1 MSKFEFFWET
11 MKKCNWRAEGNGD
24 SEKVL
29 KPVVDYLASLD
40 DIQIFQ
46 FGSQM
51 TKLLYDLDTRK
62 NFEEYV
68 KVSGHSS
75 DDGFLYA
82 RCVALINSEHY
93 YKYVKSGINTTV
105 WCMDFES
112 LLYVP
117 ENAWGQKHGKDS
129 SECPNY
135 CLISYET
142 GSNKAMWQKEETED
156 GWASILAYDKAIWH
170 IENGVSEEEIV
181 AKFTVIFTF
190 LKENK
195 MLSEDGLELLEDG
208 IDESISFH
216 KNLVNEKGRVFL
228 DKYYTELVDYPLKK
242 LKDELKQG
250 YLEGKYTNLVV
261 RLDKAVYGKKYQNY
275 TLEFLKGATLKNSKI
290 GGCPY
295 IPKGGEIPRNAKG
308 EPLLM
313 IAQLNL
319 SEFPVSSLPYKEGIL
334 QFWIGMNENYGADFQ
349 NPCSGDNARV
359 IYYPTI
365 QPSLT
370 KKAVAELFSEVDL
383 EGDLQ
388 FPLEKPWSNEYK
400 FRDGFF
406 KSVRPCP
413 KDVNYS
419 NYLVKIYN
427 EAYPDQPITNVLDDI
442 LTPAKQF
449 PRSNKKANEFLNP
462 VIASHFKTDI
472 NDAKFLGYP
481 TFLQEDP
488 RKSGFPE
495 LRDYVLLFQ
504 LSSKKLKHGGLN
516 WGNEGKAR
524 WMIHPD
530 DLAKGD
536 FSKVWYGWDCV

>member
-1 MSKFEFFWET
+1 
-11 MKKCNWRAEGNGD
+11 MKKCDWRTKGDGD

-82 RCVALINSEHY
+82 RCVALINGEKY
-93 YKYVKSGINTTV
+93 YEDVKSGKNSKV
-105 WCMDFES
+105 WSMEFEA

-129 SECPNY
+129 SECPHY

-142 GSNKAMWQKEETED
+142 GSNQAMWRKEETEESED
-156 GWASILAYDKAIWH
+156 GGSSILAYDKAIWH

-181 AKFTVIFTF
+181 AKFTVIFAF
-190 LKENK
+190 LKEK
-195 MLSEDGLELLEDG
+195 EMLNEDGLELLEDG
-208 IDESISFH
+208 IDESISLH
-216 KNLVNEKGRVFL
+216 KNLVNEKGRGFL
-228 DKYYTELVDYPLKK
+228 DEYYTQIVDSSLEN
-242 LKDELKQG
+242 LKDVLEQNF
-250 YLEGKYTNLVV
+250 LEGKYKDLVD
-261 RLDKAVYGKKYQNY
+261 RLDEAVHFKEYQNY
-275 TLEFLKGATLKNSKI
+275 TLNFLKGATLKGSKL

-295 IPKGGEIPRNAKG
+295 MPKGGKIPRNAKG

-313 IAQLNL
+313 IAQVNF
-319 SEFPVSSLPYKEGIL
+319 SEFPDCPLPYKEGIL
-334 QFWIGMNENYGADFQ
+334 QFWIGMDENYGADFQ
-349 NPCSGDNARV
+349 NPCSEENARV
-359 IYYPTI
+359 IYYPNI

-370 KKAVAELFSEVDL
+370 KKAVTELFSEVDL

-388 FPLEKPWSNEYK
+388 FPLEKSWSNEYK
-400 FRDGFF
+400 LKIGFF
-406 KSVRPCP
+406 KSECPCL

-419 NYLVKIYN
+419 KHLVEIYN
-427 EAYPDQPITNVLDDI
+427 QAYPDQPITNVFDDI
-442 LTPAKQF
+442 LTPAKNF
-449 PRSNKKANEFLNP
+449 SRSEEKANRFL
-462 VIASHFKTDI
+462 SDI
-472 NDAKFLGYP
+472 EENDAQFLGYP

-504 LSSKKLKHGGLN
+504 LSSKKLKQGGLN
-516 WGNEGKAR
+516 WGNEGIAR

-536 FSKVWYGWDCV
+536 FSKVWYGWDSK